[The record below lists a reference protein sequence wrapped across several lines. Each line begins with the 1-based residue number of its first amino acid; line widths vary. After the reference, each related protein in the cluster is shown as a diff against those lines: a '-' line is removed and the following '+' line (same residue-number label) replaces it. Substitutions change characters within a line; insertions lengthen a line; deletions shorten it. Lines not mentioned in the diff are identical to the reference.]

1 MSAVFVCRPVFRG
14 FLHCKVRR
22 AA

>member
-1 MSAVFVCRPVFRG
+1 MSAVLVCRPVFRG